1 MLDSGH
7 ISEFVNGSHGDCVE
21 TAMAVCTAIVDVT
34 PLTPERLARILASMQ
49 SEGIADANGAT
60 TIAHAAKWLRDN
72 GYSLLAEIDYQE
84 PFNGD
89 WLQLIRDHAGIHP
102 IILNIANAQSLTDV
116 ETNSADEQGVKYHA
130 IAIVGKQFDG
140 YICADGDNPQADSR
154 FQIYNRATLEAG
166 VPCGMIIL
174 DMKPVSA
181 PTQPAPA
188 IADDG
193 NTITFPNGVSA
204 TQGFAAYYRAHP
216 EIGFAVGAAF
226 PYGNGCSQQVFAALT
241 LNYPGSGDVYGSAQ
255 GQDLQNV
262 RDDLYK
268 AHQEIAQM
276 IAKGVLPD
284 SLRAA
289 ITAVVA
295 SSTTLSQE
303 LQKV

>member
-1 MLDSGH
+1 MSLPDSGH
-7 ISEFVNGSHGDCVE
+7 LSEFVNGSHGDCVE

-34 PLTPERLARILASMQ
+34 PLTPDRLARILALMQ
-49 SEGIADANGAT
+49 SEGIAEANGAT

-102 IILNIANAQSLTDV
+102 IILNVANAQTLTDV
-116 ETNSADEQGVKYHA
+116 ETNSSDERGVKYHA

-140 YICADGDNPQADSR
+140 YICADGDNPQADGR
-154 FQIYNRATLEAG
+154 FQIYNRATLEAA

-174 DMKPVSA
+174 DMKPVPA
-181 PTQPAPA
+181 PTPPAPT
-188 IADDG
+188 IVDDA
-193 NTITFPNGVSA
+193 ITFPNGVTT

-216 EIGFAVGAAF
+216 EIGPAVGAAF
-226 PYGNGCSQQVFAALT
+226 PYGNGCSQQVFANST
-241 LNYPGSGDVYGSAQ
+241 LNYPGSGDVYGSPQ
-255 GQDLQNV
+255 GQDLQNT
-262 RDDLYK
+262 RDDLFK
-268 AHQEIAQM
+268 AHQEIDALK
-276 IAKGVLPD
+276 AKAVFPD

-289 ITAVVA
+289 ITAVCA
-295 SSTTLSQE
+295 SATTLAQE